1 MKISHCVFLVIIF
14 SFCFTTNIFSSD
26 LENTP
31 SPTNVTPFT
40 DLGKNFID
48 SYSGWNSIYHI
59 GAVGIT
65 YASVNSGLDAE
76 ILRIT
81 SGIDPAFSSTIG
93 HAGLFLGY
101 IAPIAVPAT
110 LFFMSEKNSDLR
122 TASYTV
128 MQSVAIA
135 FAVGSFLKA
144 ISGRPGPDPQS
155 PAKDSLSKSFKFG
168 FMKGGLHY
176 GWPSGHLL
184 TNTAMATALV
194 AFYPEK
200 AWVKNI
206 AYGYIAFLTFSML
219 VHDGGSAHW
228 FSDIVA
234 GGLMGIAFGS
244 TIGKNFRNYRNTST
258 LSLLTFS
265 KNSKTISLN
274 PQFGPDYSGICV
286 YVRF

>member
-48 SYSGWNSIYHI
+48 SYSGWNSIYQ
-59 GAVGIT
+59 
-65 YASVNSGLDAE
+65 
-76 ILRIT
+76 IT

-155 PAKDSLSKSFKFG
+155 PAKDSLSKSFDQ
-168 FMKGGLHY
+168 Y
-176 GWPSGHLL
+176 GHGNRARSILSG
-184 TNTAMATALV
+184 
-194 AFYPEK
+194 K
-200 AWVKNI
+200 
-206 AYGYIAFLTFSML
+206 
-219 VHDGGSAHW
+219 
-228 FSDIVA
+228 
-234 GGLMGIAFGS
+234 
-244 TIGKNFRNYRNTST
+244 
-258 LSLLTFS
+258 SL
-265 KNSKTISLN
+265 
-274 PQFGPDYSGICV
+274 G
-286 YVRF
+286 